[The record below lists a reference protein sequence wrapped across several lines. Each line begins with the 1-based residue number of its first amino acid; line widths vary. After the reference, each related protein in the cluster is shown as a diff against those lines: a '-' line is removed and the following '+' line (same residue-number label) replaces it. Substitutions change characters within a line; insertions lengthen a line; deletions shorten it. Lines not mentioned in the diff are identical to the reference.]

1 MSVRRTHLAFL
12 AAALLP
18 LVAACGDDK
27 RPVTTTIPGS
37 SSTPTANVT
46 DSGAPS
52 GTVTET
58 TAATVP
64 ASYVDAEAA
73 YTARK
78 YAEAAELFA
87 SYTRANPDNPWG
99 HYMHGLSSWKAGDPE
114 QAMTSFDEALRIDPQ
129 HRKSLLNS
137 ARVLLDTG
145 RPGEALA
152 RIERAMALEPLSA
165 EGLRLLGRARYEL
178 KQIPEAIDAYQRA
191 IALDERDVWAMNNL
205 GLIYIQQDRSDSA
218 LPILARAV
226 ELRGDSPV
234 FQNNLGTALERTGY
248 FAAAKK
254 AYEAALAA
262 DSTYGKASASLARV
276 TPLAGSDTTSVDL
289 SALAAEFHA
298 EVERWQDATVQVDS
312 MEGQVDST
320 EAVDTAAQVDT
331 AKALE

>member
-12 AAALLP
+12 AAAVLP
-18 LVAACGDDK
+18 FVAACGNDK
-27 RPVTTTIPGS
+27 RPVTTTIRDS
-37 SSTPTANVT
+37 SSSPTLTVTT
-46 DSGAPS
+46 DSGTPT

-64 ASYVDAEAA
+64 VSYVDAEAA

-78 YAEAAELFA
+78 YADAAELFD
-87 SYTRANPDNPWG
+87 SYTRANPENPWG
-99 HYMHGLSSWKAGDPE
+99 HYMHGLSAWKAGDPE
-114 QAMTSFDEALRIDPQ
+114 QALTSFDEALRIDPQ

-145 RPGEALA
+145 RPREAVE
-152 RIERAMALEPLSA
+152 RVERALSLEPLSA

-205 GLIYIQQDRSDSA
+205 GLIYIQQDRSESA
-218 LPILARAV
+218 LPVLARAV
-226 ELRGDSPV
+226 ELRSDSPV
-234 FQNNLGTALERTGY
+234 FQNNLGTALERAGSY
-248 FAAAKK
+248 AAAKK

-276 TPLAGSDTTSVDL
+276 TPLASSDTTSVDM
-289 SALAAEFHA
+289 SAFVAEFHS
-298 EVERWQDATVQVDS
+298 EVERWQDT
-312 MEGQVDST
+312 T
-320 EAVDTAAQVDT
+320 AVDTTEDLSGVAERR
-331 AKALE
+331 KREK